1 MKVSYREILL
11 KKLCNHIRPF
21 VERCE
26 ELLNVKTPVIYE
38 PPHVRHLVETK
49 VDILDPIV
57 VSNADPSLS
66 LAELESHKEEREK
79 TEANFTIVTRDS
91 SGGECYYKD
100 DQIKINIS
108 TSVGDHDQ
116 LETEVKD
123 TKDGKYTVTYT
134 PQCVGQNRVEIQ
146 INGEP
151 LAGSPRVLDVIP
163 HQYQFAFGSNGKKH
177 GKLDIAVND
186 KSKMLAVADYENER
200 IQMFRFDG
208 EFLGEVALQYN
219 TIQCSL
225 F

>member
-163 HQYQFAFGSNGKKH
+163 ISINLRLDQMGK
-177 GKLDIAVND
+177 
-186 KSKMLAVADYENER
+186 SME
-200 IQMFRFDG
+200 
-208 EFLGEVALQYN
+208 
-219 TIQCSL
+219 SL
-225 F
+225 ILLSMTKAKC

>member
-1 MKVSYREILL
+1 M
-11 KKLCNHIRPF
+11 
-21 VERCE
+21 
-26 ELLNVKTPVIYE
+26 
-38 PPHVRHLVETK
+38 ETK
-49 VDILDPIV
+49 VDILNRIV
-57 VSNADPSLS
+57 VSNTDPSLS

-91 SGGECYYKD
+91 NGRECYNED

-134 PQCVGQNRVEIQ
+134 PQFVGQHRVEIQ

-151 LAGSPRVLDVIP
+151 LAGSPWILDVIP
-163 HQYQFAFGSNGKKH
+163 HQYQFAFGSNAKKH
-177 GKLDIAVND
+177 GKLNSPFDIAVND

-200 IQMFRFDG
+200 IQIFRFDG
-208 EFLGEVALQYN
+208 EFLGEVALEN
-219 TIQCSL
+219 TSFVSL
-225 F
+225 AFTESGDVLVGISILTITDFLSSLRLDSSSGY